1 MHVPN
6 SSCLLTSQTL
16 FHRSLCVSVP
26 FEAMWLYLAVLM
38 GLYYLLRQYQ
48 ERQVMSHLQDKFVF
62 IMGCDSGTGTSWPGS
77 STCKA

>member
-1 MHVPN
+1 
-6 SSCLLTSQTL
+6 
-16 FHRSLCVSVP
+16 
-26 FEAMWLYLAVLM
+26 MWLYLAVLM